1 MKLLPNLTFF
11 SLFHSI
17 DSARALVRKPKILL
31 VSLTRIKKCSSNFD
45 FLFLGCRL
53 PWQLDE
59 ATSALDSES
68 EFIVQEAIDE
78 MISGQRSLHVDSSRS
93 MTVVIVAHRLS
104 TIRNADCIF
113 VVKDGQ
119 VVEQGSHDELI
130 EVANGVYATL
140 VERQLGQMSRSG
152 STTDL

>member
-1 MKLLPNLTFF
+1 
-11 SLFHSI
+11 
-17 DSARALVRKPKILL
+17 
-31 VSLTRIKKCSSNFD
+31 
-45 FLFLGCRL
+45 
-53 PWQLDE
+53 
-59 ATSALDSES
+59 
-68 EFIVQEAIDE
+68 

-104 TIRNADCIF
+104 TIRNADRIF